1 MAVPNQIESIL
12 KDELHALLAGL
23 EGTYDLETRMAL
35 ASMAEDAALMPV
47 RIARGEDVTPLL
59 RALNAEAQNRL
70 LTQRIRVQELIEQA
84 WIRTIT
90 RILKGVLVAAL

>member
-1 MAVPNQIESIL
+1 MAVPNQLESVL

-23 EGTYDLETRMAL
+23 EGSYDLDTRMAL
-35 ASMAEDAALMPV
+35 ASLAEDAALMPV

-59 RALNAEAQNRL
+59 RAMNAEAQNRL

-84 WIRTIT
+84 WMRTIA
-90 RILKGVLVAAL
+90 RIIKGVLVAAL

>member
-35 ASMAEDAALMPV
+35 AGMAEDAALMPV
-47 RIARGEDVTPLL
+47 RIARGEDVAPLL
-59 RALNAEAQNRL
+59 KALNAEAQNRL

>member
-23 EGTYDLETRMAL
+23 EGTYDLQTRMAL
-35 ASMAEDAALMPV
+35 AGMAEDAALMPV
-47 RIARGEDVTPLL
+47 RIARGEDVAPLL
-59 RALNAEAQNRL
+59 RALNAEAQNRI

-90 RILKGVLVAAL
+90 RILQGVLVAAL

>member
-1 MAVPNQIESIL
+1 VAVNQIENIL
-12 KDELHALLAGL
+12 KDELHTLLAGL
-23 EGTYDLETRMAL
+23 EGTYDLDTRMAL
-35 ASMAEDAALMPV
+35 ASLAEDAALMPL

-59 RALNAEAQNRL
+59 KAMNAEAQNRL
-70 LTQRIRVQELIEQA
+70 LTHRVRVQEMIEQA

>member
-1 MAVPNQIESIL
+1 MAVPNQLESVL

-23 EGTYDLETRMAL
+23 EGSYDLDTRMAL
-35 ASMAEDAALMPV
+35 ASLAEDAALMPV

-59 RALNAEAQNRL
+59 KAMSAEAQNRL
-70 LTQRIRVQELIEQA
+70 LTQRVRVQELIEQA
-84 WIRTIT
+84 WVRTIT

>member
-23 EGTYDLETRMAL
+23 EGSYDRDTRMAL

-47 RIARGEDVTPLL
+47 RVARGEDVTPLL
-59 RALNAEAQNRL
+59 RALNATAQNRL

-84 WIRTIT
+84 WIRTVT

>member
-23 EGTYDLETRMAL
+23 EGSYDLDTRMAL

-47 RIARGEDVTPLL
+47 RIARGEDVAPLL

-70 LTQRIRVQELIEQA
+70 LTQRIRVQVLIEEA
-84 WIRTIT
+84 WVRTVA